1 MELDEFTKFKKMDF
15 PRSVMLGHDAI
26 LHTVDLCR
34 SLHFGKTGIIIT
46 GKSTYCAAGKDVEDL
61 VSEKYDV
68 TVVNTGNA
76 TIDNVNSVC
85 SAIKEQKAKF
95 ILAVGGGSKID
106 IAKLAA
112 KNANVPYVSIP
123 TSVAHDGI
131 ASDRASLKSDKG
143 AVSMSAVSPTGLIAD
158 TKIINEAPY
167 RYLAS
172 GCADV
177 ISNLTALMDWELA
190 RSQRN
195 EEFSSSAYFL
205 ARYAADN
212 LIDNSKQIKDGG
224 EERVWRV
231 MRPVI
236 ASGISM
242 CAAGSSRP
250 TSGSEHMFSHVLDMN
265 HLGTGL
271 HGEQCGVGSIMMMY
285 LHGGDWRRIQEAL
298 WNIGAPIT
306 ASDIGLTDDEVIE
319 ALMESHSIRPDRYT
333 ILGEGGLSKKTATSV
348 AKKTGVIGT
357 HKPPKA
363 HGQRG
368 KSKIDSED

>member
-1 MELDEFTKFKKMDF
+1 MDEFVKFKEMDF
-15 PRSVMLGHDAI
+15 PRSVLLGHDAI
-26 LHTVDLCR
+26 LRVADLCK
-34 SLHFGKTGIIIT
+34 SLHFGKTGIIVT
-46 GKSTYCAAGKDVEDL
+46 GEETYRAAGKTVEDL

-68 TVVNTGNA
+68 NVVNVGNA
-76 TIDNVNSVC
+76 TIENVNAVC
-85 SAIKEQKAKF
+85 STVKEQKAKF

-106 IAKLAA
+106 IAKMAA
-112 KNANVPYVSIP
+112 KKANVPYVSIP

-131 ASDRASLKSDKG
+131 ASDRASLKSDTG

-158 TKIINEAPY
+158 TKIIHAAPY

-190 RSQRN
+190 RSCKN

-205 ARYAADN
+205 AKYAADN
-212 LIDNSKQIKDGG
+212 LIDNSKQIKEGG

-231 MRPVI
+231 MRPII

-250 TSGSEHMFSHVLDMN
+250 TSGSEHMFSHVLDMK

-271 HGEQCGVGSIMMMY
+271 HGEQCGVGAIMMMY
-285 LHGGDWRRIQEAL
+285 LHGGDWRRIQDAL

-306 ASDIGLTDDEVIE
+306 ASDLGLTDDEVVE
-319 ALMESHSIRPDRYT
+319 ALTESHSIRPDRYT
-333 ILGEGGLSKKTATSV
+333 ILGENGLTKKAAASV
-348 AKKTGVIGT
+348 AKKTGVIGA
-357 HKPPKA
+357 HKPPRA
-363 HGQRG
+363 PRQRG
-368 KSKIDSED
+368 KTTVGSED